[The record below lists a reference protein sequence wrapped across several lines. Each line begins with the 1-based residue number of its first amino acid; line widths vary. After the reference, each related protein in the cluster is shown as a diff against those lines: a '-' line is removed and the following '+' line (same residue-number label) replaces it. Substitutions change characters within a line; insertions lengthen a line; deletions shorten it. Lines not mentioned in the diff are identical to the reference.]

1 MNDRHRDPEYT
12 GLILVDL
19 LHLDWRKL
27 VTRYKVDLL
36 GFFGALALALTI
48 VFVTWFIAGIG
59 AKEVFV
65 FGLHPV
71 DVGILIIYLIA
82 MVVIGLWT
90 SRVVKDQEDF
100 FLAGRRLN
108 KFLTM
113 MINFGSGTHTDQ
125 AVIVAGRAY
134 SVGLSGIWYQWIWMF
149 CTPFYWMIAPIIRRL
164 RCVTCADFFYE
175 RFSKGFSIY
184 YACIGILIL
193 AVDTGIMLQA
203 TGITIEGMT
212 KGDVTAEAAVFIMT
226 VLFLFYGILGG
237 LLAAAITD
245 TIQGILTVV
254 LSFLLIPFLLY
265 EVGGMSGLHQ
275 KLDPEMFHLVASE
288 GTKGLTL
295 FWIIIVSFNGLV
307 GIVVQPHTM
316 LVVGSGK
323 NEIESRVG
331 QCFGNFIKR
340 FCTVA
345 WAFVGIG
352 CVAMYTLGELDGHP
366 ERAFGQAVTDLL
378 PVGFSGLMLV
388 CVLAAVMSTCDAL
401 MVAGS
406 ALFTNH
412 VYARFLKPSRSE
424 THYVFV
430 GRVVSFF
437 IVGGGLAFAY
447 VIPDAK
453 TGLEVF
459 WRANAIIG
467 IAFWMGIMWRRM
479 TAAGAWAS
487 SIAALAVWMTVHF
500 FLPETP
506 MEWEMLCYLAAG
518 ISAGIVVSLLTRP
531 PDRERIRAF
540 YGKLAIPA
548 DRTE

>member
-1 MNDRHRDPEYT
+1 
-12 GLILVDL
+12 
-19 LHLDWRKL
+19 
-27 VTRYKVDLL
+27 
-36 GFFGALALALTI
+36 
-48 VFVTWFIAGIG
+48 
-59 AKEVFV
+59 
-65 FGLHPV
+65 
-71 DVGILIIYLIA
+71 
-82 MVVIGLWT
+82 
-90 SRVVKDQEDF
+90 
-100 FLAGRRLN
+100 
-108 KFLTM
+108 
-113 MINFGSGTHTDQ
+113 
-125 AVIVAGRAY
+125 
-134 SVGLSGIWYQWIWMF
+134 MF
-149 CTPFYWMIAPIIRRL
+149 CTPFYWMIAPIIRRM
-164 RCVTCADFFYE
+164 RCVTCADFFHE

-212 KGDVTAEAAVFIMT
+212 KGAITAEVAVFMMT
-226 VLFLFYGILGG
+226 VMFLFYGILGG

-254 LSFLLIPFLLY
+254 LSFLLIPFLLIA
-265 EVGGMSGLHQ
+265 VGGMSGLREQ
-275 KLDPEMFHLVASE
+275 LDPEMFQLVASE

-295 FWIIIVSFNGLV
+295 FWIVIVSFNGLV

-323 NEIESRVG
+323 SEMDSRVG

-352 CVAMYTLGELDGHP
+352 CIALYTLDDLAGHP

-401 MVAGS
+401 MMAGS

-412 VYARFLKPSRSE
+412 IYAKFLKRDHTES
-424 THYVFV
+424 HYVFV
-430 GRVVSFF
+430 GRLVSVF
-437 IVGGGLAFAY
+437 IVGGGILFAY
-447 VIPDAK
+447 MIPDAR
-453 TGLEVF
+453 TGLEIF

-467 IAFWMGIMWRRM
+467 IAFWLGIVWRRT

-487 SIAALAVWMTVHF
+487 SIGALIAGVVVHRF
-500 FLPETP
+500 FPDTP
-506 MEWEMLCYLAAG
+506 LEWEMLYYL
-518 ISAGIVVSLLTRP
+518 SAGFLVGIVGSLLTRR
-531 PDRERIRAF
+531 PDPERIRAF
-540 YGKLAIPA
+540 YGKLAKPVDEI
-548 DRTE
+548 D